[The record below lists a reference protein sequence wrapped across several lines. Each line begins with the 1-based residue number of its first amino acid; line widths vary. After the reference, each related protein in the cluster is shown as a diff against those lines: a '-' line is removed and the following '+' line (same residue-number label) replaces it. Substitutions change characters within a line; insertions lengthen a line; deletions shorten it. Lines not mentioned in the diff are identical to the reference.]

1 MDFNYSDMQR
11 MLLDSAER
19 YLGDR
24 FTLEHRRAA
33 RSEASGVDAEAWAA
47 FAELGWLALTI
58 PEAQGG
64 LGGSVEDM
72 AVLSTALGARLVVEP
87 FASTAVL
94 GAHIYARSEGDRSA
108 ELAAIA
114 GGEARVA
121 LAHDEPGER
130 YAYAAPR
137 RTRVT
142 REGNRLVLNG
152 QKMLAADAPGAGT
165 FLVTA
170 TIEGEAGTAI
180 VAVDAQAA
188 GVTASPYPLLD
199 GSRAADIAFDQVALD
214 VEAVIIAPA
223 RGQAVLAE
231 ALDRATISLLA
242 QAVGS
247 MESCLD
253 VCSAY
258 VKERQQFGQPIGK
271 FQSLQ
276 HIMADMFVAT
286 HQARSGLYMALAA
299 SEAEPAARQRAV
311 SLASITVKEA
321 SQLVSRQ
328 GLQLHGGYGMT
339 DEYEI
344 SHHFRR
350 LMVIEKLFGDIDFH
364 IRRVAAS

>member
-1 MDFNYSDMQR
+1 MDFNHSDMQR

-33 RSEASGVDAEAWAA
+33 RNDARGLDAEAWAA

-64 LGGSVEDM
+64 LGASIEDM

-94 GAHIYARSEGDRSA
+94 AAHVYTQGDGDHGAALARIAAG
-108 ELAAIA
+108 EL
-114 GGEARVA
+114 RVA

-130 YAYAAPR
+130 YEYAAPR
-137 RTRVT
+137 ATRLA
-142 REGNRLVLNG
+142 RQGNRLILTG
-152 QKMLAADAPGAGT
+152 QKILAIDAPSAGAY
-165 FLVTA
+165 LVTA
-170 TIEGEAGTAI
+170 TIEGEAGMAI
-180 VAVDAQAA
+180 VAVDAQAD
-188 GVTASPYPLLD
+188 GLTAATYPLLD
-199 GSRAADIAFDQVALD
+199 GSRAADIAFECVSLEAD
-214 VEAVIIAPA
+214 AVIVPPA
-223 RGQAVLAE
+223 RGGAVLAE
-231 ALDRATISLLA
+231 AIDRATISLLA

-247 MESCLD
+247 MESCLSI
-253 VCSAY
+253 CSAY
-258 VKERQQFGQPIGK
+258 IKERHQFGQAIGK

-286 HQARSGLYMALAA
+286 HQARSALYMALAA
-299 SEAEPAARQRAV
+299 IDAEPAARQRAI
-311 SLASITVKEA
+311 SLASISVKEA

-344 SHHFRR
+344 SHHYRR
-350 LMVIEKLFGDIDFH
+350 LMLIEKLYGDVDFH
-364 IRRVAAS
+364 VRRVAGS